1 MVNREYKFHNCF
13 MVVRN
18 IQSIYQYFESAH
30 GQLTSFIRYITIKD
44 NYLHNI
50 LWPRMWL
57 MEVNMLWESIR
68 MSWENIIKNKLRSM
82 LTMLGIVIGVASI
95 IALITIVQGATASIS
110 SEVNSLGVN
119 KIMVNITGTP
129 LKSGLTGDDME
140 TISGLGNISGVSP
153 TIALRTSIVYNG
165 DIKEKV
171 AVQGKNE
178 VFFKTDAS
186 LLKSGRAINPLDIG
200 SKNQVAVVGS
210 DIVRDLFYGVNPL
223 GKELIIN
230 GTAYKV
236 IGTLASSSGFSM
248 NSNNETV
255 IIPYTTALRSLGI
268 KSISSLDVYL
278 KDTNMA
284 DKTVIDIK
292 GVLSQAFNY
301 REDAYTV
308 FNMGDM
314 IESFQEMMSIMSM
327 LLAGIAAISLV
338 VGGIG
343 IMNMMLVSITERT
356 TEIGLRKALGA
367 TPNRIQLQFL
377 IESIFLSLMGGL
389 IGLIAGGLLAYIT
402 AVVIGII
409 FSVSAYT
416 VLLAVGFSGA
426 VGIVF
431 GYMPARKASR
441 LNPIDALRSL

>member
-1 MVNREYKFHNCF
+1 MF
-13 MVVRN
+13 
-18 IQSIYQYFESAH
+18 
-30 GQLTSFIRYITIKD
+30 
-44 NYLHNI
+44 
-50 LWPRMWL
+50 
-57 MEVNMLWESIR
+57 WESIR
-68 MSWENIIKNKLRSM
+68 MSWENIIKNKLRSV

-110 SEVNSLGVN
+110 NEVNSLGVN
-119 KIMVNITGTP
+119 KIMVNIAGTP
-129 LKSGLTGDDME
+129 MKSGLTGDDIGL
-140 TISGLGNISGVSP
+140 ISGLGNISGVSP
-153 TIALRTSIVYNG
+153 TIAVRTSIASNG
-165 DIKEKV
+165 KIKEEV

-178 VFFKTDAS
+178 VFFKSDAS
-186 LLKSGRAINPLDIG
+186 LLKSGRAISPLDIE
-200 SKNQVAVVGS
+200 SKNQVAVIGS
-210 DIVRDLFYGVNPL
+210 DIVKDLFYGVNPL

-236 IGTLASSSGFSM
+236 IGTLASSNGFSM
-248 NSNNETV
+248 NSNNENV
-255 IIPYTTALRSLGI
+255 VIPYTTALRSLGM
-268 KSISSLDVYL
+268 KSVSSLDVYL

-284 DKTVIDIK
+284 DKTVVDIK

-314 IESFQEMMSIMSM
+314 IESFQDMMSIMSM

-377 IESIFLSLMGGL
+377 IESIFLSLIGGL
-389 IGLIAGGLLAYIT
+389 IGLIAGGILAYIT

-409 FSVSAYT
+409 FSISAYT
-416 VLLAVGFSGA
+416 VLLAVGFSAA

>member
-1 MVNREYKFHNCF
+1 MF
-13 MVVRN
+13 
-18 IQSIYQYFESAH
+18 
-30 GQLTSFIRYITIKD
+30 
-44 NYLHNI
+44 
-50 LWPRMWL
+50 
-57 MEVNMLWESIR
+57 WESIR
-68 MSWENIIKNKLRSM
+68 MSWENIIKNKLRSV

-110 SEVNSLGVN
+110 NEVNSLGVN
-119 KIMVNITGTP
+119 KIMVNIAGTP
-129 LKSGLTGDDME
+129 LKSGLTGDDIGL
-140 TISGLGNISGVSP
+140 ISGLGNISGVSP
-153 TIALRTSIVYNG
+153 TIAVRTSIASNG
-165 DIKEKV
+165 KIKEEV

-186 LLKSGRAINPLDIG
+186 LLKSGRAISPLDIE
-200 SKNQVAVVGS
+200 SKNQVAVIGS
-210 DIVRDLFYGVNPL
+210 DIVKDLFYGVNPL

-236 IGTLASSSGFSM
+236 IGTLASSNGFSM
-248 NSNNETV
+248 NSNNENV
-255 IIPYTTALRSLGI
+255 VIPYTTALRSLGM
-268 KSISSLDVYL
+268 KSVSSLDVYL

-284 DKTVIDIK
+284 DKTVVDIK

-314 IESFQEMMSIMSM
+314 IESFQDMMSIMSM

-377 IESIFLSLMGGL
+377 IESIFLSLIGGL
-389 IGLIAGGLLAYIT
+389 IGLIAGGILAYIT

-409 FSVSAYT
+409 FSISAYT
-416 VLLAVGFSGA
+416 VLLAVGFSAA

>member
-1 MVNREYKFHNCF
+1 
-13 MVVRN
+13 
-18 IQSIYQYFESAH
+18 
-30 GQLTSFIRYITIKD
+30 
-44 NYLHNI
+44 
-50 LWPRMWL
+50 
-57 MEVNMLWESIR
+57 MLWESIR

-367 TPNRIQLQFL
+367 TPGRIQLQFL